1 MFLVQT
7 KLLMQT
13 SHVRVCVLQNSFGLV
28 GTFSQRPAI
37 QTITIHIVNCQFSI
51 LTLHFWPFLLLLQC
65 LSQIK
70 VSGTQRFQ
78 WSLSTSYT
86 TSSATQAGNV
96 RCNHTGIRQ
105 GIFMVIYISLSYTT
119 NDWLKR
125 QTARYNNTAEGELK
139 TCWHGLTSEG
149 FQHSHFPKHI
159 ILAFDLNE
167 FLWLFTF

>member
-13 SHVRVCVLQNSFGLV
+13 SRVRVCVLQNSFGLV

-78 WSLSTSYT
+78 WSPSTSYT

-96 RCNHTGIRQ
+96 RCNHTSIRQ
-105 GIFMVIYISLSYTT
+105 GIFIVIYRHLPLLHHRWLIKET
-119 NDWLKR
+119 NSKVQQYSWGWVENLLAWVDEWR
-125 QTARYNNTAEGELK
+125 IPTFPFSQTHNS
-139 TCWHGLTSEG
+139 C
-149 FQHSHFPKHI
+149 
-159 ILAFDLNE
+159 
-167 FLWLFTF
+167 LWP